1 MRVKPSTG
9 LLVGVEGIDAAGKR
23 TQSSLM
29 EAWLRSKKVAISA
42 ISFPD
47 YTTVIGSEIRGFLR
61 GTRSYPPEV
70 RHILFAANRWEK
82 KRTIESLLRRS
93 EVVIVNRYTE
103 SNLAYGVANGLPLEW
118 LMGLEIGLPKTDMVL
133 ILDAPVTTL
142 YDRRNTRKDMYE
154 SDRTLQEK
162 ARNAYL
168 NLGQRFGWKVINA
181 TEGIQDTNRLV
192 IDAMSTL
199 LSSRGLPV

>member
-1 MRVKPSTG
+1 
-9 LLVGVEGIDAAGKR
+9 
-23 TQSSLM
+23 
-29 EAWLRSKKVAISA
+29 
-42 ISFPD
+42 
-47 YTTVIGSEIRGFLR
+47 LR

>member
-1 MRVKPSTG
+1 MRETPSTG

-29 EAWLRSKKVAISA
+29 EAWLRSKKIVVSA

-47 YTTVIGSEIRGFLR
+47 YTTVIGNEIRGFLR

-70 RHILFAANRWEK
+70 RHMLFAMNRWEK
-82 KRTIESLLRRS
+82 KRTIENLLRRS

-103 SNLAYGVANGLPLEW
+103 SNLAYGVANGLSLEW
-118 LMGLEIGLPKTDMVL
+118 LVGLEIGLPKTDMVL

-154 SDRTLQEK
+154 SDRALQEK

-168 NLGQRFGWKVINA
+168 ALGQRFGWKVINA
-181 TEGIQDTNRLV
+181 AEGIQDTNRLV
-192 IDAMSTL
+192 IEAVSNL
-199 LSSRGLPV
+199 LSSRGIPF